1 MIIQILK
8 NKYNGL
14 KKILILF
21 VYHKNIKIIIIF
33 IQVMIKTI

>member
-1 MIIQILK
+1 MIKIVI

-21 VYHKNIKIIIIF
+21 VYHKNIKILIIYIL
-33 IQVMIKTI
+33 IMIKII